1 MGERPAAKGKGRPQ
15 GRGSPRMERWPRPR
29 PWWEASRDQRL
40 GMQMRP
46 LPSHTRRGKNLQGN
60 GNVSCLGR
68 ETNKRAG
75 GNKRTKIAEE
85 RSMPG
90 TRGAHSSWVQRTDK
104 DWQARGQREG
114 ERQAG
119 ERGQSCLRR
128 AERQDKD
135 AEERAVS
142 MGRSEPP
149 SRSAQGGQD
158 SVPTL
163 TPDATAAGP
172 VTSGLSQLP
181 RGHPGGRGGSGDTRC
196 LGATHRQAHCPP
208 SQATVKTHP
217 CTLDS
222 RACLRLFK
230 DCRRRHTT

>member
-1 MGERPAAKGKGRPQ
+1 
-15 GRGSPRMERWPRPR
+15 
-29 PWWEASRDQRL
+29 
-40 GMQMRP
+40 
-46 LPSHTRRGKNLQGN
+46 
-60 GNVSCLGR
+60 
-68 ETNKRAG
+68 
-75 GNKRTKIAEE
+75 
-85 RSMPG
+85 MPG

-104 DWQARGQREG
+104 DWQARGGRG
-114 ERQAG
+114 RGRGRQG
-119 ERGQSCLRR
+119 ERGQRCLRR

-181 RGHPGGRGGSGDTRC
+181 RGHPGVGGDQGTHGVLGRPTG
-196 LGATHRQAHCPP
+196 
-208 SQATVKTHP
+208 
-217 CTLDS
+217 
-222 RACLRLFK
+222 
-230 DCRRRHTT
+230 RHTVLPHKRL